1 MDSETVQNDE
11 NQANQKAPNLDQIM
25 DLPRLS
31 VKSKITH
38 SDIILSILE
47 ICTFNKKYNY
57 ECSNNTKAFWDRVVE
72 EGILKKIF
80 KDFKS
85 ETLRKYWKIIRQT
98 GDNDKFIEV
107 VKQNEKFINNPV
119 LRLLPIINTI
129 SSYIITPP
137 KNQNFEDYF
146 ISINPKEMKELQKV
160 EPNIIDK
167 INTPEKKEKKQKI
180 KKIEK
185 LEKIEK
191 EENEKEQIDAKILEM
206 GSTIEKLMKMTN
218 STEENVLRALYGCTG
233 DVKNAYLF
241 LKDNKKYE
249 KYFFFHTDD
258 YIIKN
263 LKNKNYYLDLL
274 NKKGEDNVKIREKFL
289 KKK

>member
-1 MDSETVQNDE
+1 MNSETVQNDK

-31 VKSKITH
+31 VKSNITH

-146 ISINPKEMKELQKV
+146 ISINPKEMKELQKI
-160 EPNIIDK
+160 EP
-167 INTPEKKEKKQKI
+167 TQEKKEKKQI

-185 LEKIEK
+185 IEKIENG
-191 EENEKEQIDAKILEM
+191 ENEKEQIDPKILEM
-206 GSTIEKLMKMTN
+206 GNTIEKLMKMTN